1 LRVAVQERPL
11 LLWLE
16 DSREEGQDNVASN
29 SRNPIWSFYSS
40 VTLRTWHHHWRLLSF
55 DLLFERHVVVSS
67 MAVIAV
73 MVAKMKM

>member
-55 DLLFERHVVVSS
+55 DL